1 MTPASEPTKRCVLP
15 NRRETIRQRVKIHG
29 ARGPVN
35 LYVDVGFFDQ
45 ARTEPGEVFVVLQ
58 KTGSELRAV
67 LDSLARTIS
76 LGLQHGVPLE
86 TFVNLYLGTRFEP
99 AGPVE
104 GHEHIKFASSP
115 LDFIARELG
124 IRYCARHELAH
135 TAVQEAVEEGR

>member
-1 MTPASEPTKRCVLP
+1 MTERRELPA
-15 NRRETIRQRVKIHG
+15 RRETVRQRVKIYG
-29 ARGPVN
+29 AKGPFN

-45 ARTEPGEVFVVLQ
+45 ARTEPGEVFMVLQ
-58 KTGSELRAV
+58 KTGSEVRAM
-67 LDSLARTIS
+67 LDSLARTMS

-124 IRYCARHELAH
+124 IRYCGMSELAH
-135 TAVQEAVEEGR
+135 ARQATG